1 MSNDSGDEFLVEMNP
16 VCEELA
22 GWRGNPGRGQKIPGT
37 VWDKATV
44 LAKKYGIQAVSKAL
58 KVSHS
63 DLKRHMPGG
72 DGRQRPET
80 GLRTGFIEVKP
91 ESTGEGLDCVIELT
105 RGNGTRLR
113 ISLPSASSVDWIRIK
128 EAFLGA

>member
-1 MSNDSGDEFLVEMNP
+1 MSNGNEFLAEMEL
-16 VCEELA
+16 VLEELA
-22 GWRGNPGRGQKIPGT
+22 GWRGNPERGHKIPGT
-37 VWDKATV
+37 VWDKAAV

-72 DGRQRPET
+72 DGRQRPEA
-80 GLRTGFIEVKP
+80 GLRPAFIEVKP
-91 ESTGEGLDCVIELT
+91 ESPGEGLACVIELT
-105 RGNGTRLR
+105 KVSGTRLR
-113 ISLPSASSVDWIRIK
+113 ISLPSASSVDWSRIK